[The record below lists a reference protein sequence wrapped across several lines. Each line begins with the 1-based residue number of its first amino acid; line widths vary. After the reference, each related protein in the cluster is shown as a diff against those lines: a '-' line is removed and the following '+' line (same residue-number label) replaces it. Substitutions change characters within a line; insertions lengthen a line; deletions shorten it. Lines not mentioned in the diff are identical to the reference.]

1 MESDQTPYMLNID
14 KDEFLIEDYK
24 KIVKHHMSIQ
34 NVIRK
39 LCKDEYTDS
48 AQFKC
53 DLDLMWNNLEMFF
66 WNNSEVVRCANII
79 KNDIE
84 LVWTSSSD

>member
-53 DLDLMWNNLEMFF
+53 DVDL
-66 WNNSEVVRCANII
+66 
-79 KNDIE
+79 K
-84 LVWTSSSD
+84 